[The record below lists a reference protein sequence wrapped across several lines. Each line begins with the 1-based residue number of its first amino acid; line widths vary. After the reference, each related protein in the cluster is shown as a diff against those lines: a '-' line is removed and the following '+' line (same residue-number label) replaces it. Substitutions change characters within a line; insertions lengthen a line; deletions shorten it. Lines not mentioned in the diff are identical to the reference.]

1 MIVFSVMKELNGLR
15 LITSLL
21 SVASGAA
28 PAIIGNTQKYNAVQE
43 ELYQQQQ
50 QSVDDKAKRAAELQA
65 RIQAKMSGKVSAN
78 LMESMSEINIFI
90 QDLFCLLETSLIF
103 FVEYFVPLLMKPRF
117 KGFIE
122 LYYCSFWILY

>member
-1 MIVFSVMKELNGLR
+1 MIVSSVMKELNGLR

-65 RIQAKMSGKVSAN
+65 RIQAKMSGKVSVN
-78 LMESMSEINIFI
+78 LMESMSEINICI

-103 FVEYFVPLLMKPRF
+103 FCWIFRATANEAPFQGIYRIILL
-117 KGFIE
+117 
-122 LYYCSFWILY
+122 